1 MSTPTQHAPAR
12 RAPARPTTG
21 RASWT
26 EYQRLLT
33 AGVNPTTAAILA
45 TGQPHPDDERAYW
58 RQLAHRT
65 PTTPETRAAHAAA
78 QRQRRRALRTTP
90 SELGSL
96 LKTNYPWRNGMHR
109 VLAPM
114 TGWPATPDGGLCN
127 G

>member
-65 PTTPETRAAHAAA
+65 PTTSITRAAHATA
-78 QRQRRRALRTTP
+78 QRPGPRQSRQTST
-90 SELGSL
+90 
-96 LKTNYPWRNGMHR
+96 
-109 VLAPM
+109 
-114 TGWPATPDGGLCN
+114 
-127 G
+127 